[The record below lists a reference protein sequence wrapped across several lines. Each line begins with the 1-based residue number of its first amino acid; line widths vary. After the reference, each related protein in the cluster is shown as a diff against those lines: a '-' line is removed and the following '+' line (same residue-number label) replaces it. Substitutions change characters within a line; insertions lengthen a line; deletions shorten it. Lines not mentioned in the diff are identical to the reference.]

1 MMLHSL
7 VIVFHKSFVK
17 SNLKTV
23 KAISYNGLL
32 EMLYY
37 GYIHFNHFIVHD
49 IMRGVDYMDNDIVI
63 FKNGELELEVSVS
76 EDRETVWLSLDQM
89 AELFSR
95 DKSTIS
101 RHIRNLFNE
110 GELDKNSVVA
120 KFATTAADGKTYQ
133 VDYFNLDVI
142 ISIGYR
148 VKSKRGVQFR
158 IWATSILKDYML
170 KGYAINQKRLEA
182 LDRTVKIQSRIIA
195 STLELDE
202 KEVLNVVEAYA
213 DALSMLDDYDHGCLT
228 KPNGKDTIYRLS
240 HEECR
245 NLIDSMRFDSD
256 VFGVEKEPGKLN
268 GILAAVYQ
276 NVFGTEVYPSI
287 EEKAANLLYFL
298 IKDHPFADGCK
309 RIGAS
314 IFLEF
319 LNKNNHL
326 IIDHRQIISSSALV
340 AMTLMIAESRPEEK
354 EIMVKLVM
362 NFLK

>member
-1 MMLHSL
+1 MILA
-7 VIVFHKSFVK
+7 V
-17 SNLKTV
+17 
-23 KAISYNGLL
+23 
-32 EMLYY
+32 
-37 GYIHFNHFIVHD
+37 
-49 IMRGVDYMDNDIVI
+49 
-63 FKNGELELEVSVS
+63 
-76 EDRETVWLSLDQM
+76 
-89 AELFSR
+89 
-95 DKSTIS
+95 
-101 RHIRNLFNE
+101 
-110 GELDKNSVVA
+110 
-120 KFATTAADGKTYQ
+120 
-133 VDYFNLDVI
+133 
-142 ISIGYR
+142 GYR
-148 VKSKRGVQFR
+148 VKSPNGIVFR
-158 IWATSILKDYML
+158 KWATSILKDYMI

-213 DALSMLDDYDHGCLT
+213 DALTMLDDYDHGCLE

-240 HEECR
+240 NEECR
-245 NLIDSMRFDSD
+245 KLIDIMRFEPD
-256 VFGVEKEPGKLN
+256 VFGVEKEAGKLN

-326 IIDHRQIISSSALV
+326 IIDHRQIISNSALV
-340 AMTLMIAESRPEEK
+340 AITLMIAESRPEEK
-354 EIMVKLVM
+354 ETMVKLVM

>member
-1 MMLHSL
+1 MNS
-7 VIVFHKSFVK
+7 
-17 SNLKTV
+17 
-23 KAISYNGLL
+23 
-32 EMLYY
+32 
-37 GYIHFNHFIVHD
+37 
-49 IMRGVDYMDNDIVI
+49 DIVI

-76 EDRETVWLSLDQM
+76 KDRETVWLSQKQMSQLFKVSTDNVGLHIKNILDEQ
-89 AELFSR
+89 
-95 DKSTIS
+95 
-101 RHIRNLFNE
+101 
-110 GELDKNSVVA
+110 ELDSSTAEESSVVQ
-120 KFATTAADGKTYQ
+120 KEGNRFVKRKIKVY
-133 VDYFNLDVI
+133 NLDMILAV
-142 ISIGYR
+142 GYR
-148 VKSKRGVQFR
+148 VKSPNGIVFR
-158 IWATSILKDYML
+158 KWATSILKDYML

-228 KPNGKDTIYRLS
+228 KPNGKHTVYRLS
-240 HEECR
+240 YEECR
-245 NLIDSMRFDSD
+245 NLIDSMRFESD
-256 VFGVEKEPGKLN
+256 VFGVEKETGKLE

-276 NVFGTEVYPSI
+276 NVFGKEVYPSI

-309 RIGAS
+309 RIGAT

-326 IIDHRQIISSSALV
+326 FIDHRQIVSNSALV
-340 AMTLMIAESRPEEK
+340 AITLMIAESGPEEK
-354 EIMVKLVM
+354 ETMVKLVM

>member
-1 MMLHSL
+1 M
-7 VIVFHKSFVK
+7 
-17 SNLKTV
+17 N
-23 KAISYNGLL
+23 
-32 EMLYY
+32 
-37 GYIHFNHFIVHD
+37 
-49 IMRGVDYMDNDIVI
+49 NDIVI

-76 EDRETVWLSLDQM
+76 KDRETVWLSQKQMSQLFKVSTDNVGLHIKNILDEQ
-89 AELFSR
+89 
-95 DKSTIS
+95 
-101 RHIRNLFNE
+101 
-110 GELDKNSVVA
+110 ELDSSTAEESSVVQ
-120 KFATTAADGKTYQ
+120 KEGNRFVKRKIKVY
-133 VDYFNLDVI
+133 NLDMILAV
-142 ISIGYR
+142 GYR
-148 VKSKRGVQFR
+148 VKSPNGIVFR
-158 IWATSILKDYML
+158 KWATSILKDYML

-195 STLELDE
+195 STLDLNE
-202 KEVLNVVEAYA
+202 KEVLDVVEAYA

-228 KPNGKDTIYRLS
+228 KPDGKDTVYRLS
-240 HEECR
+240 YEECR
-245 NLIDSMRFDSD
+245 NLIDSMRFESD
-256 VFGVEKEPGKLN
+256 VFGVEKETGKLE

-276 NVFGTEVYPSI
+276 NVFGKEVYPSI

-326 IIDHRQIISSSALV
+326 IIDHRQIISNSALV
-340 AMTLMIAESRPEEK
+340 AITLMIAESRPEEK

>member
-1 MMLHSL
+1 
-7 VIVFHKSFVK
+7 
-17 SNLKTV
+17 
-23 KAISYNGLL
+23 
-32 EMLYY
+32 
-37 GYIHFNHFIVHD
+37 
-49 IMRGVDYMDNDIVI
+49 MRGVDYMNNDIVI
-63 FKNGELELEVSVS
+63 FRNGELELEVSVS
-76 EDRETVWLSLDQM
+76 EDRETVWLTQKQI
-89 AELFSR
+89 AELFGKDR
-95 DKSTIS
+95 RTIT
-101 RHIRNLFNE
+101 RHIQNIYKDNE
-110 GELDKNSVVA
+110 LEQDSVCS
-120 KFATTAADGKTYQ
+120 FFEHTGSDGKNYKVQ
-133 VDYFNLDVI
+133 FYNLDMILAV
-142 ISIGYR
+142 GYR
-148 VKSKRGVQFR
+148 VKSPNGIVFR
-158 IWATSILKDYML
+158 KWATSILKDYML

-213 DALSMLDDYDHGCLT
+213 DALSMLDDYDHGCLE

-240 HEECR
+240 YEECR
-245 NLIDSMRFDSD
+245 NLIDSMRFESD
-256 VFGVEKEPGKLN
+256 VFGVEKEAGKLN
-268 GILAAVYQ
+268 GILAAIYQ

-326 IIDHRQIISSSALV
+326 IIDHRQIISNSALV
-340 AMTLMIAESRPEEK
+340 AITLMIAESRPEEK
-354 EIMVKLVM
+354 ETMVKLVM

>member
-1 MMLHSL
+1 M
-7 VIVFHKSFVK
+7 
-17 SNLKTV
+17 N
-23 KAISYNGLL
+23 
-32 EMLYY
+32 
-37 GYIHFNHFIVHD
+37 
-49 IMRGVDYMDNDIVI
+49 NDIVI

-76 EDRETVWLSLDQM
+76 EDKKTVWLSLDQM
-89 AELFSR
+89 AELFKR
-95 DKSTIS
+95 DRSVIGK
-101 RHIRNLFNE
+101 HVRNIFKE
-110 GELDKNSVVA
+110 GELQKESVWA
-120 KFATTAADGKTYQ
+120 KFAYTAADGKVYD
-133 VDYFNLDVI
+133 VDYYNLDVI
-142 ISIGYR
+142 ISVGYR
-148 VKSKRGVQFR
+148 VKSKQGTQFR

-170 KGYAINQKRLEA
+170 KGYAVNQKRLEA

-202 KEVLNVVEAYA
+202 KEVLNVIEAYA
-213 DALSMLDDYDHGCLT
+213 DALSMLDDYDHGCLE

-240 HEECR
+240 YEECR
-245 NLIDSMRFDSD
+245 NLIDSMRFESD
-256 VFGVEKEPGKLN
+256 VFGIEKESGKLE

-287 EEKAANLLYFL
+287 EEKAAHLLYFL

-326 IIDHRQIISSSALV
+326 IIDHRQIISNSALV
-340 AMTLMIAESRPEEK
+340 AIALMIAESRPEEK
-354 EIMVKLVM
+354 ETMVKLVM

>member
-1 MMLHSL
+1 M
-7 VIVFHKSFVK
+7 
-17 SNLKTV
+17 N
-23 KAISYNGLL
+23 
-32 EMLYY
+32 
-37 GYIHFNHFIVHD
+37 
-49 IMRGVDYMDNDIVI
+49 NDIVI

-76 EDRETVWLSLDQM
+76 KDRETVWLSQKQMSQLFKVSTDNVGLHIKNILDEQ
-89 AELFSR
+89 
-95 DKSTIS
+95 
-101 RHIRNLFNE
+101 
-110 GELDKNSVVA
+110 ELDSSTAEESSVVQ
-120 KFATTAADGKTYQ
+120 KEGNRFVKRKIKVY
-133 VDYFNLDVI
+133 NLDMILAV
-142 ISIGYR
+142 GYR
-148 VKSKRGVQFR
+148 VKSPNGIVFR
-158 IWATSILKDYML
+158 KWATSILKDYML

-228 KPNGKDTIYRLS
+228 KPDGKDTVYRLS
-240 HEECR
+240 YEECR
-245 NLIDSMRFDSD
+245 NLIDSMRFESD
-256 VFGVEKEPGKLN
+256 VFGVEKETGKLE

-276 NVFGTEVYPSI
+276 NVFGKEVYPSI

-309 RIGAS
+309 RIGAA

-326 IIDHRQIISSSALV
+326 FIDHRQIVSNSALV
-340 AMTLMIAESRPEEK
+340 AITLMIAESGPEEK
-354 EIMVKLVM
+354 ETMVKLVM